1 MGTRAIIIAQCNIDK
16 MWYGRYKQFDG
27 GPMDIGPHLLE
38 YRNSPGEIGAWIVA
52 MLHSKVRFHL
62 LLKGDENAPI
72 IVKDPVDAECI
83 WWNCFYRWDGSQ
95 WIYGRPVR
103 EGGFGQ
109 GERPLSEVMAE
120 INAKQKR

>member
-1 MGTRAIIIAQCNIDK
+1 
-16 MWYGRYKQFDG
+16 
-27 GPMDIGPHLLE
+27 MDIGPLLLE
-38 YRNSPGEIGAWIVA
+38 YRNSPGEIGAWVVA
-52 MLHSKVRFHL
+52 MLRSK
-62 LLKGDENAPI
+62 DCEDAPI

-103 EGGFGQ
+103 EGGFGE

-120 INAKQKR
+120 INAKSSVFERNKS

>member
-1 MGTRAIIIAQCNIDK
+1 MGTRAIIIAQCAIDGK
-16 MWYGRYKQFDG
+16 WYGEYQQFDG
-27 GPMDIGPHLLE
+27 MPEEVGQPLLDCIKSQNHADKFIA
-38 YRNSPGEIGAWIVA
+38 RAKDAVA
-52 MLHSKVRFHL
+52 TC
-62 LLKGDENAPI
+62 GDDDEFDTCY
-72 IVKDPVDAECI
+72 VVYDSLEHAEED

-103 EGGFGQ
+103 DGGFGE